1 MKIWDRKTLLCFG
14 LLLLVCPTVT
24 TSAQN
29 NPYKISDNLFAI
41 MLRINKVMDKP
52 EGLALA
58 DSMFVLSEQQKDVKA
73 QCIALQLRC
82 SCFSKQDPYDELTH
96 QEAVKRCIEFSEK
109 TPYTQYVF
117 GGWNTLISYMM
128 KNYEYER
135 ALKELEF
142 YQTKAIQLESSYGI
156 SQSYRKLG
164 DLYTNQHQSKLAIE
178 QYQRGIDYY
187 QSIGETKQLYELYIN
202 LSSCYF
208 NLKEEKSGYKNALL
222 ALETAPSERKR
233 LSIYTQVLQ
242 NMPESTDL
250 KIVDEFYRMM
260 MLLKNEYG
268 IDVTMRDSYY
278 LACSRYYA
286 SHQDY
291 GEALIYADSISNKR
305 PRYNYISALLHNN
318 KEYDKARQVLLDYI
332 GTKDSI
338 NEKHIEEVTSLY
350 WARFENDRFQLER
363 NRLALENAQIRIQEN
378 EKEKRLLQ
386 SEHENDSITLM
397 NRNLQVDNQ
406 QMLLDRKQA
415 ELDRQQERMRVAEM
429 DSEMQRRRTLYLLSI
444 LILLIAAG
452 IVTTIIRQQYIRHLK
467 KANRATEEALVE
479 SNEAKLKT
487 EEALRDV
494 QKAETLKSIF
504 LENLSHEIRT
514 PLNAIVGF
522 SDVLNS
528 EIATELEEGEKKEML
543 DLIHQNTALL
553 DTLFNDILNLS
564 ELESGSYKVKT
575 APVSAMDICRTVH
588 NEVRKRV
595 PEGVRLEFVSPVQC
609 TDLTLLTDGKCVQQ
623 ILFNFLTNACKY
635 TNEGS
640 ITLTYERC
648 RHEDESY
655 WVHFSVTDTGCG
667 IPADKAAEIFDRFE
681 KLDTFKQGTGLGLN
695 ICRSIAELLHGE
707 IKLDMEYTH
716 GSRFIL
722 ELPLE

>member
-1 MKIWDRKTLLCFG
+1 
-14 LLLLVCPTVT
+14 
-24 TSAQN
+24 
-29 NPYKISDNLFAI
+29 

-58 DSMFVLSEQQKDVKA
+58 DSMFVLGEQQKDVKA

-135 ALKELEF
+135 ALKELEL

-187 QSIGETKQLYELYIN
+187 QSIGDSKQLYELYIN

-233 LSIYTQVLQ
+233 LSIYIQVLQ

-291 GEALIYADSISNKR
+291 REALIYADSISNKR

-406 QMLLDRKQA
+406 KMLLARKQA

-452 IVTTIIRQQYIRHLK
+452 IVTTIIRQRYIRHLK

-479 SNEAKLKT
+479 SNKAKMKT

-528 EIATELEEGEKKEML
+528 EIATELEEGEKNEML